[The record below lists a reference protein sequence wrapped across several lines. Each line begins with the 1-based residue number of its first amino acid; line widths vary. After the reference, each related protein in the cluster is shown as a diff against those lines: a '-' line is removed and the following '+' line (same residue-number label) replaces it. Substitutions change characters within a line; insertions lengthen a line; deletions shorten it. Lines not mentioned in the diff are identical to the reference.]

1 MDRLEEN
8 NRAFIPIK
16 PQRLSEEVY
25 RQLKESILSG
35 RYKPGDRL
43 PSEKSF
49 CEAFGVGRPVIR
61 EALRFLENS
70 GFISVRAGAG
80 GGALVQRIDSSILTN
95 TFEGIVKLDGVSMR
109 DLTEARLALEMGA
122 LPLVIER
129 IGEDDIKA
137 LEANLNEAKESI
149 EKGIRAKRNLAFHVL
164 LVKASGN
171 QLLMKIG
178 EALFDLMDKLLD
190 QYPYSADRSRVVLE
204 DHRNLIEA
212 LKSRDTKKVKRMML
226 KHIGDTFN
234 IFEQPGRM
242 AKKE

>member
-1 MDRLEEN
+1 MSQVEEHKVV
-8 NRAFIPIK
+8 FIPIK
-16 PQRLSEEVY
+16 QQRLSEEVY

-43 PSEKSF
+43 PSEKAF

-70 GFISVRAGAG
+70 GLISVRAGAG
-80 GGALVQRIDSSILTN
+80 GGAFVQKIDSSILTN

-109 DLTEARLALEMGA
+109 ELAEARIALEMGA

-129 IGEDDIKA
+129 MGKDDIKA
-137 LEANLNEAKESI
+137 LEENWKEAKESI

-171 QLLMKIG
+171 QLLIKIG

-190 QYPYSADRSRVVLE
+190 RYPYSVERSRIVLE
-204 DHRNLIEA
+204 EHRSMIEA
-212 LKSRDTKKVKRMML
+212 LKAGDKEKVRKLML
-226 KHIGDTFN
+226 KHIGDTFA
-234 IFEQPGRM
+234 ISEPPG
-242 AKKE
+242 KDPK

>member
-1 MDRLEEN
+1 MNQLEEHKV
-8 NRAFIPIK
+8 AFIPIK
-16 PQRLSEEVY
+16 QQRLSEGVY

-35 RYKPGDRL
+35 HYKPGDRL

-70 GFISVRAGAG
+70 GLISVRAGAG
-80 GGALVQRIDSSILTN
+80 GGAFVQKIDSSILTN

-109 DLTEARLALEMGA
+109 ELAEARIALEMGA

-129 IGEDDIKA
+129 MGENDIKA
-137 LEANLNEAKESI
+137 LEDNVNEAKESI
-149 EKGIRAKRNLAFHVL
+149 ERGIRAKRSLAFHVL

-171 QLLMKIG
+171 QLLIKIG

-190 QYPYSADRSRVVLE
+190 RYPHSAERSRIVLE
-204 DHRNLIEA
+204 EHRSMIEA
-212 LKSRDTKKVKRMML
+212 LKTGDKKKVRKLML
-226 KHIGDTFN
+226 KHIGDTFA
-234 IFEQPGRM
+234 ISEQPDKGPT
-242 AKKE
+242 

>member
-1 MDRLEEN
+1 MNQLEEN
-8 NRAFIPIK
+8 NGVFIPIRQ
-16 PQRLSEEVY
+16 QRLSEEVY

-70 GFISVRAGAG
+70 GLISVRAGAG
-80 GGALVQRIDSSILTN
+80 GGAFVQKIDPSILTN

-109 DLTEARLALEMGA
+109 ELTEARLALEMGA

-137 LEANLNEAKESI
+137 LEENCEEAKESI

-190 QYPYSADRSRVVLE
+190 QYPYSVDRSRVVLK

-212 LKSRDTKKVKRMML
+212 LKARDVRKVKRMML

-234 IFEQPGRM
+234 IVEQPEIM
-242 AKKE
+242 PKED